1 MPEIKYLFVSTDGKI
16 SVPGPDY
23 LDSPLLLDMENSHS
37 RLTLKDYFKAM
48 ETFLFKKHAD
58 KFENAVGVL
67 VGTDRPV
74 PVGEMEK
81 VTLCSVKIGAF
92 YHIARV
98 EVVFRGRKIMLAL
111 SAAFSSHGAE
121 CLMRDFSNIQALQS
135 GPAGRYLPRVFFAG
149 EAGYED
155 IPSVMSRF
163 VMGLGEWLEDFH
175 EWHFSVHPDTG
186 RHVIVLWDGKAR
198 RHFLKPAQEEEL
210 FFQMAQILTL
220 CFNPSTAQQ
229 VSQWHHAAGD
239 FIVKVRTEHI
249 ETRLTTVRVYQPLF
263 DYGQGDT
270 DELFIMRL
278 LFFFLDLGVRARM
291 DRLDGIGEPVWAD
304 DRFIYPVIDG
314 FFQGLKMHE
323 KCGAVT
329 GEQTDGFRAFL
340 SAMSFDDLR
349 EVFTPLERLY
359 KEENSLDRKL
369 VTLNLEA
376 HAENFYKA
384 LKDFLA

>member
-16 SVPGPDY
+16 SVPGPAY

-48 ETFLFKKHAD
+48 ETFLFKNHAD
-58 KFENAVGVL
+58 KFENAVGVMAE
-67 VGTDRPV
+67 TDRPV
-74 PVGEMEK
+74 PVGEMEN

-98 EVVFRGRKIMLAL
+98 EATVQGRKIMLAL

-135 GPAGRYLPRVFFAG
+135 GPAGRYLPQVFFAG
-149 EAGYED
+149 EAGYDD
-155 IPSVMSRF
+155 IPSGMGRF
-163 VMGLGEWLEDFH
+163 VMGLGEWFEDFH
-175 EWHFSVHPDTG
+175 EWHFSVNPDTG
-186 RHVIVLWDGKAR
+186 SRGIVLWDGKTGK
-198 RHFLKPAQEEEL
+198 HFLKPAQEEEL
-210 FFQMAQILTL
+210 FFQIALILTL
-220 CFNPSTAQQ
+220 CFDPSTARQ
-229 VSQWHHAAGD
+229 VSKWHHAAGD
-239 FIVKVRTEHI
+239 FIVRVRNEHI

-314 FFQGLKMHE
+314 FFEGLKIHE
-323 KCGAVT
+323 ACKEVT

-340 SAMSFDDLR
+340 SAMSCDDLR
-349 EVFTPLERLY
+349 EVFTPLEGLY
-359 KEENSLDRKL
+359 HGENSLDRKL
-369 VTLNLEA
+369 VALNLEA
-376 HAENFYKA
+376 HAENFYKV
-384 LKDFLA
+384 LKDYLA

>member
-16 SVPGPDY
+16 SVPGPAY

-48 ETFLFKKHAD
+48 ETFLFKNHAD
-58 KFENAVGVL
+58 KFENAVGVMAE
-67 VGTDRPV
+67 TDRPV
-74 PVGEMEK
+74 PVGEMEN

-98 EVVFRGRKIMLAL
+98 EATVQGRKIMLAL

-135 GPAGRYLPRVFFAG
+135 GPAGRYLPQVFFAG
-149 EAGYED
+149 EAGYDD
-155 IPSVMSRF
+155 IPSGMGRF
-163 VMGLGEWLEDFH
+163 VMGLGEWFEDFH
-175 EWHFSVHPDTG
+175 EWHFSVNPDTG
-186 RHVIVLWDGKAR
+186 SRGIVLWDGKTGK
-198 RHFLKPAQEEEL
+198 HFLKPAQEEEL
-210 FFQMAQILTL
+210 FFQIAQILTL
-220 CFNPSTAQQ
+220 CFDPSTARQ
-229 VSQWHHAAGD
+229 VSKWHHAAGD
-239 FIVKVRTEHI
+239 FIVRVRNEHI

-314 FFQGLKMHE
+314 FFEGLKIHE
-323 KCGAVT
+323 ACKEVT

-340 SAMSFDDLR
+340 SAMSCDDLR
-349 EVFTPLERLY
+349 EVFTPLEGLY
-359 KEENSLDRKL
+359 HGENSLDRKL
-369 VTLNLEA
+369 VALNLEA
-376 HAENFYKA
+376 HAENFYKV
-384 LKDFLA
+384 LKDYLA